1 MKGISLAFALEF
13 YLATKYVIS
22 SWGAL
27 GCTSLT
33 VPPERTTEF
42 IVAATAGEDRDESIL
57 LFL

>member
-1 MKGISLAFALEF
+1 MGVVSPAFALEI
-13 YLATKYVIS
+13 YLATKNVIS

-42 IVAATAGEDRDESIL
+42 TVAVPAGEDQDDSIL